1 MLSLVVRRGGKDL
14 PLGSLMTKRITH
26 VWELMFTRAIFG
38 GDMERQRFILNTGAR
53 LIDLGLLQLPAVKVT
68 YSLCMWME

>member
-1 MLSLVVRRGGKDL
+1 
-14 PLGSLMTKRITH
+14 MTKRITH